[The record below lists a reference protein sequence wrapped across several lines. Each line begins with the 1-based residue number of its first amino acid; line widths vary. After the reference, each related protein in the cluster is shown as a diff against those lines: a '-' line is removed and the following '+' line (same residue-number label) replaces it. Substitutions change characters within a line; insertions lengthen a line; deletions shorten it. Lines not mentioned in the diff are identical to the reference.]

1 MFLYT
6 HRPASEQI
14 LVHSTVLVF
23 RFIATLY
30 ISTGERP
37 FIDIVQD
44 RRYWLV
50 HLISIPSLFSA
61 GVILIS
67 SGFIYRLFGTPNSE
81 DYFNSS
87 TTSLLNDR
95 FTLYLSL

>member
-1 MFLYT
+1 MNFNIIFLCIIT
-6 HRPASEQI
+6 QA
-14 LVHSTVLVF
+14 VF
-23 RFIATLY
+23 SLLFQYITGP